1 MTTAQGRGL
10 TGSMESK
17 IYIRFLIGLSTLA
30 AFIFT
35 TGCEGTRTSS
45 AAADRQMT
53 TQVGQYSPPPAGLV
67 PVRVGVPAFEVEP
80 RSGAAEDMSTV
91 AADILTTLATN
102 SGRFRVIER
111 AQLRQLTREQGL
123 GDVVR
128 EDEVTEMGQ
137 VRGVDYLILGR
148 ITNLRVQKSKDT
160 GGFGLGTVRFPG
172 GGGFGG
178 FDLNN
183 TRSQI
188 DVECGVD
195 IRMVDPETGEVVAAE
210 FSEYNRTDSIANMG
224 VSVLGVSAGSDTDL
238 DISEDDQGRIL
249 RLALDEAMR
258 KMMPRIDTA
267 IQQREQVGSEG

>member
-1 MTTAQGRGL
+1 MNTT
-10 TGSMESK
+10 
-17 IYIRFLIGLSTLA
+17 IYFRIFAGAFAIIGAIFLA
-30 AFIFT
+30 
-35 TGCEGTRTSS
+35 GCEGTRTSS

-53 TQVGQYSPPPAGLV
+53 TQVGRYSPPPAGLV
-67 PVRVGVPAFEVEP
+67 PVRLGVPAFEVEP

-128 EDEVTEMGQ
+128 VDEVAEMGE

-148 ITNLRVQKSKDT
+148 ITNLRVQKSKDS

-178 FDLNN
+178 FDLNKSS
-183 TRSQI
+183 SQI

-195 IRMVDPETGEVVAAE
+195 IRMVDPVTGEVVAAD
-210 FSEYNRTDSIANMG
+210 FSEYNRTDSISNMG
-224 VSVLGVSAGSDTDL
+224 VSVLGVSAGSDTQL

-258 KMMPRIDTA
+258 KMLPNIDAA
-267 IQQREQVGSEG
+267 IQQRERGGDS